1 MNLNEY
7 IQMEIEVKRVRDKM
21 NGKIEVTTEELLLL
35 MSIYNSEGKRKPFR
49 DILAETGRTSALASR
64 YLKSLEKKGY
74 LTRKRLESDER
85 QTDVLIQD
93 DQIDNVEILL
103 AYVEE
108 IVSSEEEPEDINEN
122 DENVQQVGHEMAE
135 MSEPETPSF
144 HEENYRK
151 EETY

>member
-7 IQMEIEVKRVRDKM
+7 VQMEIEVKRVRDKM

-35 MSIYNSEGKRKPFR
+35 MSVYNSEGKRKPFR

-93 DQIDNVEILL
+93 SQIDNVEILI

-108 IVSSEEEPEDINEN
+108 IISSAEEPEDINKN
-122 DENVQQVGHEMAE
+122 DENVQQDEHEIAE
-135 MSEPETPSF
+135 TSETETSSF
-144 HEENYRK
+144 A
-151 EETY
+151 EETYREEETY